1 MASPWSRGVMVT
13 GLVVACCLGVTAI
26 AVGATRSGRAKL
38 TRTEVARR
46 VVPQGPS
53 RAAATRELT
62 SAIRISPPD
71 GAFNVA
77 PDAPV
82 AVDTAIGRLGTVR
95 VLSAG
100 GEPVAGMLAASGTQ
114 WRSIATLAYGTTY
127 HVFVTATG
135 SAHARTELTSTF
147 GTLIPATFVSAS
159 VFPSEGLTVGVG
171 QPIVFHF
178 DQLISSPAAQSEVL
192 SHLEVTESQPVL
204 GGWHWFSDD
213 ELHFR
218 PDGFWP
224 AHEQMTVSWDLGGW
238 DAGSGMW
245 GGGQGVIH
253 FVVGDA
259 HVSFVNLAT
268 DMMTVT
274 DNGLIVAL
282 YPVSGGKPSD
292 PTMDGTH
299 IVLDKASV
307 VRMDSATNGVPVDSP
322 DGYDEL
328 VYNDVHISDSG
339 EYVHSAPWS
348 VASQGHT
355 NVSHG
360 CVNIS
365 PTNALAFFEFS
376 QVGDV
381 VIIGGSPR
389 PPVVGDHGVMDW
401 STAST
406 QFTPANTILP
416 VPTSISIL
424 R

>member
-1 MASPWSRGVMVT
+1 MVT
-13 GLVVACCLGVTAI
+13 GVVVACCLGVTAI
-26 AVGATRSGRAKL
+26 AVGATRSGRAKV
-38 TRTEVARR
+38 TRTDVARSVR
-46 VVPQGPS
+46 RGPS
-53 RAAATRELT
+53 RAAATRALT

-71 GAFNVA
+71 GASNVA

-82 AVDTAIGRLGTVR
+82 EVDTAIGRLGAVR

-100 GEPVAGMLAASGTQ
+100 GDPVAGMLVASGTQ
-114 WRSIATLAYGTTY
+114 WRSIATLTYGTTY

-135 SAHARTELTSTF
+135 AAHARAVLTSTF
-147 GTLIPATFVSAS
+147 GTVIPATFVSAS
-159 VFPSEGLTVGVG
+159 MFPSEGLIVGVG

-178 DQLISSPAAQSEVL
+178 DQSISSPAAQSEVL
-192 SHLEVTESQPVL
+192 SHLDVTESQPVL
-204 GGWHWFSDD
+204 GGWRWFSDD

-224 AHEQMTVSWDLGGW
+224 AHEQVTVSWDLDGW

-245 GGGQGVIH
+245 GGGQGSTH

-259 HVSFVNLAT
+259 HVSFVNLVS
-268 DMMTVT
+268 DLMTVT
-274 DNGLIVAL
+274 DNGRVVAT
-282 YPVSGGKPSD
+282 YPVSGGKPTD

-307 VRMDSATNGVPVDSP
+307 VRMDSATNGIPVNSP

-339 EYVHSAPWS
+339 EYVHAAPWS

-365 PTNALAFFEFS
+365 PTNALAFFKFS

-416 VPTSISIL
+416 APTSISIL